1 MANDGP
7 EKTAGGA
14 GRHSID
20 TRGLQSWLERHL
32 PGFRPP
38 LEVEKFPEGQ
48 SNPTYRL
55 ATGGG
60 NYVLRR
66 KPPGQL
72 LANAHALDPEFP
84 LPNALAEAQG
94 PRAHVFPLCAEQ

>member
-55 ATGGG
+55 ATGSRS
-60 NYVLRR
+60 YVPRP
-66 KPPGQL
+66 KPPGRVP
-72 LANAHALDPEFP
+72 ASAPAGEREFP
-84 LPNALAEAQG
+84 RVQAPAETDGPSPQG
-94 PRAHVFPLCAEQ
+94 

>member
-32 PGFRPP
+32 PGFQPP

-55 ATGGG
+55 ATRSGS
-60 NYVLRR
+60 YVPRR
-66 KPPGQL
+66 EAPGQVR
-72 LANAHALDPEFP
+72 ANPHAGGRGFRVL
-84 LPNALAEAQG
+84 EAPAG
-94 PRAHVFPLCAEQ
+94 TRVPAADG